1 MHHMLRTILALA
13 LASSAWAET
22 ICSLEPTICNGT
34 YTGPIVQF
42 FNRGLTGTIPS
53 QIGMLTQLSAVYLVG
68 NDLTGGVPSQIGQ
81 LTAVQTMFLYDN
93 NDLGGSL
100 PSQLGQ
106 LTALERLLWGN
117 SSLTGTIPT
126 QFGLLTKL
134 IELKL
139 NNNDLGGSV
148 PSQLGLLTGL
158 SSYLLLNDNDLSGTL
173 PSQLGNL
180 KPYWGCDFGGT
191 NSIDCPLPAL
201 SDTCS
206 ANLKCVPNK
215 WCRKLKRLKQ
225 AKKHVKKREGN
236 EGKWEVKCSQEK

>member
-1 MHHMLRTILALA
+1 MLRTILALA
-13 LASSAWAET
+13 LASSAWADPQT
-22 ICSLEPTICNGT
+22 ICDLEPTICNGT

-53 QIGMLTQLSAVYLVG
+53 QIGMLTQLSAVYLGG
-68 NDLTGGVPSQIGQ
+68 NDLTGTIPSQFGQ
-81 LTAVQTMFLYDN
+81 LTAVTAMFLNDN

-100 PSQLGQ
+100 PSQLGL
-106 LTALERLLWGN
+106 LTALERLLLGN
-117 SSLTGTIPT
+117 SGLTGSLPT
-126 QFGLLTKL
+126 QLGLLTKL

-148 PSQLGLLTGL
+148 PSQLGLLTQL
-158 SSYLLLNDNDLSGTL
+158 NSYLLLNDNDLSGSL

-201 SDTCS
+201 SDKCS

-215 WCRKLKRLKQ
+215 WCRKLKKLKH
-225 AKKHVKKREGN
+225 AEKRVRKQGGN
-236 EGKWEVKCSQEK
+236 KETWEQKCSPSPP